1 MAEPDKSPDEQDIDE
16 RLMAESLKLLQE
28 IDALMNRTRI
38 IILDRERLTAVIK
51 EKKDAGEK

>member
-28 IDALMNRTRI
+28 IDALMNRARI

>member
-28 IDALMNRTRI
+28 IDALMNRAQI

>member
-1 MAEPDKSPDEQDIDE
+1 MAEPDKSSDEQDIDE

-28 IDALMNRTRI
+28 IDALMNRARI